1 MGSWRIDC
9 FSSIYIKL
17 VPLLKRLLAIH
28 RLENSHEPMKR
39 VFSVRLTRV
48 FAVLK
53 RIRSIFVKSKKKHG
67 ILELNSIF
75 VLLRDTRVYSKFHKS
90 MASSSLDAMSL
101 KTVWQHTHI
110 DIEWYRKPQQNYK
123 YHMTRATNHTV
134 GMKPSRFICIFFMA
148 NHKFFTDKMPFHL
161 TKNRRKRWSRKWN
174 SITINECKDGLFWR
188 RRSAVTHRVFYWAKW
203 FNWWNS
209 VKRY

>member
-75 VLLRDTRVYSKFHKS
+75 VLLRRTRVPYSKFHKS

-110 DIEWYRKPQQNYK
+110 DIE
-123 YHMTRATNHTV
+123 
-134 GMKPSRFICIFFMA
+134 
-148 NHKFFTDKMPFHL
+148 
-161 TKNRRKRWSRKWN
+161 
-174 SITINECKDGLFWR
+174 
-188 RRSAVTHRVFYWAKW
+188 
-203 FNWWNS
+203 
-209 VKRY
+209 